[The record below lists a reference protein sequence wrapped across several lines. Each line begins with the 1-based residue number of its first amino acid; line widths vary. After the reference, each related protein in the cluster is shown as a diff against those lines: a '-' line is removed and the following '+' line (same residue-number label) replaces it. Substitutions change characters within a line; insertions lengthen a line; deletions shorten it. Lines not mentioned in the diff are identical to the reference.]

1 MKISY
6 YMPFKPPQH
15 ANPSGDLITG
25 RELREFLLRQGHAVE
40 LASSLRSRWIYWKP
54 LNFLEIRRERAR
66 LLAALRPNAV
76 DLWLTY
82 HSYYKAPDLLGPAC
96 CRNLQI
102 PYVIFQGIY
111 STKRRRRLRT
121 LPGFL
126 LNRAAL
132 LAADLVVTNKK
143 KDLANLLRLLP
154 DQRVLYVAPG
164 LRPEQFAYDAEA
176 RKELRAAWSTGDT
189 PVILSAAMLRSGV
202 KSEGIRQLI
211 NSCRELQQSAQDFV
225 LIIVG
230 DGRQRAELEHAARQA
245 LGSRCLF
252 VGRIPRRQ
260 LYRYYSAADL
270 FAFPGI
276 EESLG
281 MVYLE
286 AQSAGLPVVAF
297 HDWGASEAVLDGRT
311 GLLASASQPE
321 QFTDAI
327 RTLLNDTD
335 LRTRLGRQAREHV
348 INDHDLERNYR
359 FLDKQLHATLQQK
372 QQSR

>member
-1 MKISY
+1 MKITY
-6 YMPFKPPQH
+6 YMPFKPPEH

-25 RELREFLLRQGHAVE
+25 RELREFLQNQGHSVD
-40 LASSLRSRWIYWKP
+40 LASTLRSRWIYWKP
-54 LNFLEIRRERAR
+54 WNYLNIRRERAGI
-66 LLAALRPNAV
+66 LAALRTNPA

-96 CRNLQI
+96 SKNLKI

-111 STKRRRRLRT
+111 STKRRRRLQT

-143 KDLANLLRLLP
+143 KDGENLLRLLD
-154 DQRVLYVAPG
+154 DQRVRYVPPG
-164 LRPEQFAYDAEA
+164 LRPDQFSSDAEA
-176 RKELRAAWSTGDT
+176 RKDLREAWNVGPT

-202 KSEGIRQLI
+202 KSTGIRQLI
-211 NSCRELQQSAQDFV
+211 TSCRDLQKSARDFV
-225 LIIVG
+225 LVIVG
-230 DGRQRAELEHAARQA
+230 DGRQRAELEQNARQA

-252 VGRIPRRQ
+252 VGRVPRQ
-260 LYRYYSAADL
+260 ELYRYYSAADL

-286 AQSAGLPVVAF
+286 AQAAGLPVVAF
-297 HDWGASEAVLDGRT
+297 HDWGASEAVLDGQT
-311 GLLASASQPE
+311 GLLTPASQPE
-321 QFTDAI
+321 RFTSAI
-327 RTLLNDTD
+327 GTLLSDVE
-335 LRTRLGRQAREHV
+335 LRKKLGRQAREHV
-348 INDHDLERNYR
+348 IKNHDLEKNYR
-359 FLDKQLHATLQQK
+359 FLDKQLHATVRQK
-372 QQSR
+372 QQTG